1 MATIS
6 INRDDMYKTIINL
19 DKLSVL
25 ELFNQRNNLIT
36 ENRQLKQSLNIK
48 TNDINYLFYQINGL
62 YEQINGLLEQISILR
77 HENENLTNQLNDKN
91 NKIDELENKVD
102 ILVNE
107 NTNLKSVMTELVED
121 KKEREIEKETHKN
134 IMITSESVIL
144 FDSIIVNYILGY
156 ENKNKYTLNDIV
168 YETVKLD
175 EKQINNYY
183 TIEKELNINL
193 EDMVWYL
200 SRMKDE
206 RNYQCH
212 NKYLDTKLSIDEIKN
227 IMLKCVKDKDE
238 LEGYN
243 VIINI
248 IINKLKNVKGIYPF
262 TFVSKAPKL
271 RVV

>member
-144 FDSIIVNYILGY
+144 FDSIVVNYILGY

-227 IMLKCVKDKDE
+227 IMLKSINKNKDKDE

-243 VIINI
+243 V